1 MPRTIEKEAI
11 GRGSTVDKE
20 DGTRERRTDEYILIK
35 EGKCVGLG
43 SSCRK
48 LYKLE
53 IVILIVTAVTLTSEM
68 ICPLILN
75 VLLLA
80 TRCLQFRIDWII
92 VL

>member
-1 MPRTIEKEAI
+1 MPCTIEKEAI

-20 DGTRERRTDEYILIK
+20 DGTRERRIDEYILIK

-53 IVILIVTAVTLTSEM
+53 ILEQLRLEY
-68 ICPLILN
+68 
-75 VLLLA
+75 LLLFGSSMHFDILY
-80 TRCLQFRIDWII
+80 T
-92 VL
+92 